1 MCRYCTA
8 PSSSHATGE
17 PFGVEKSN
25 ESEGDHSSG
34 PEPTM
39 GVDSSRIEERQES
52 TGDGSPVMETGVQ
65 DDTLLMKRTS
75 ELQGCSTS
83 LSVDG
88 DGATNRQSDSRSSL
102 HRGVQKGPVG
112 RWTRKKVAPKVTSG
126 RPKRLS
132 QKEKGSRVEEL
143 NQQEDPSSDPRGTAG
158 GSCSGAIEFSV
169 TTLDDHSSAE
179 DRSGAEIDDTATL
192 TDTVPHCKGASDFS
206 TVASSLKSGQRS
218 TGSVVRTRTR
228 TSSVT
233 STDLAIVSDCVHDP
247 SGQECTD
254 EAISNTLNEVL
265 QSVHTTAQLAPNDAD
280 LSGIVRSSLDL
291 LCPPPSLSQVGE
303 DTLIQDHPRPHPML
317 QESCS
322 DNQNSGEALPSNSR
336 STPSTGVLSSS
347 HGSNKDGPSD
357 NQRTDSTDVVLDGN
371 KGCVADSGSQQGSSA
386 PSQSQEGAPKGGR
399 KRRRRRSATKVGVGG
414 ASLLD

>member
-1 MCRYCTA
+1 MYRHCTA

-34 PEPTM
+34 PEPTV
-39 GVDSSRIEERQES
+39 GVGSSRIEERQES
-52 TGDGSPVMETGVQ
+52 TDDGSPAMETGVQ
-65 DDTLLMKRTS
+65 DDILLTKRTS

-83 LSVDG
+83 LSVDGG

-143 NQQEDPSSDPRGTAG
+143 NQQEDPSSDPRDTAR
-158 GSCSGAIEFSV
+158 GSCSGAMESSV

-179 DRSGAEIDDTATL
+179 DRSGAEMDGTATL
-192 TDTVPHCKGASDFS
+192 TDTVPHLKVAGDFN

-218 TGSVVRTRTR
+218 TGGVVRTRTR
-228 TSSVT
+228 TSSVA
-233 STDLAIVSDCVHDP
+233 STDLAVISDCVHDP

-322 DNQNSGEALPSNSR
+322 DNHNSGETLPSNSQ
-336 STPSTGVLSSS
+336 SPPSTGVLSSS
-347 HGSNKDGPSD
+347 HGSNKDGPSG
-357 NQRTDSTDVVLDGN
+357 NQRTDSTDVVLDGDR
-371 KGCVADSGSQQGSSA
+371 GAADSGSRQGSSA

-414 ASLLD
+414 ASFLD